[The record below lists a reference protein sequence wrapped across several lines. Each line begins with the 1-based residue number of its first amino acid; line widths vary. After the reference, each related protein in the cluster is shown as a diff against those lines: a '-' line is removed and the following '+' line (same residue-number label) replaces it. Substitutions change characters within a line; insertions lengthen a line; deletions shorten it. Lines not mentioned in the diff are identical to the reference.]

1 MPVKNKNRHT
11 QSGFEGEI
19 VGLTD
24 KEKQILEDTGI
35 GGGGDERKRLV
46 IAIPERLKQPGGWE
60 VDKFFPEDTAEEFY
74 NNCYNYDYVVQ
85 HQDGQSIVKCIYKQ
99 TDRDG
104 NPHAIDFIVDTYSQK
119 SYKIETYRLHLI
131 LSSLIIET
139 SIMTLVTS
147 YNDYKS

>member
-1 MPVKNKNRHT
+1 MPIRNAKRPT
-11 QSGFEGEI
+11 MITEGEI

-24 KEKQILEDTGI
+24 KEKQVLEDAGI
-35 GGGGDERKRLV
+35 GSGGDERKRLV
-46 IAIPERLKQPGGWE
+46 ITIPERLKQPGAWE

-99 TDRDG
+99 TGG